1 MPAIPPRPTRRSPLL
16 ALVHVALS
24 ALWLALVVV
33 VPLVAAWVA
42 SSLAAHGGASTRL
55 AAASGLLLFPVL
67 PVLWETF
74 ATWRRA
80 RTAPSSKRFLTLAD
94 RLVLR
99 TLTVGVLFVGVL
111 LARNPRRAFDALNG
125 RGDWMLDGR
134 HDRRA
139 ESARRGLFWL
149 AAKTSWLYDL
159 SDDSPVHDNSHRHR
173 PTPRILPAREFIRA
187 VPTPRPIADTTA
199 PVSSAAPPP
208 PTAPPASPRDPHAW
222 PWPADALHPAVLA
235 LTPADETSPRAVGH
249 FLAAREHDPWQ
260 LARAVHDYVADRIA
274 YDIRSYRRGVYPRRT
289 PTPSSAPA
297 SPVCAGYAAL
307 FEAVGRAAGLTVRT
321 VLGRARVLEAESMGE
336 RHAWNAVKLDQR
348 WYLVD
353 VTWDAGSSDWS
364 TFHKEYGT
372 RYFLTPPEAFLPT
385 HYPEESRWQ
394 LLPTAR
400 TPGEYMRTPVVEPG
414 FFAHGLSLLAPT
426 RSESDARGSI
436 EVLIDNPQGVSLF
449 VMVVPESWRYVGG
462 QFQACEVIAGER
474 VTARCPLNGD
484 VHDVN
489 IYVASEL
496 SAFHEYVGTLRVHNR

>member
-1 MPAIPPRPTRRSPLL
+1 MPTTSPRPTRRAPLL

-42 SSLAAHGGASTRL
+42 SSLAAHRGASTRL

-67 PVLWETF
+67 PVLWELF
-74 ATWRRA
+74 AAWRRA
-80 RTAPSSKRFLTLAD
+80 RTAPSRQRFLTLVD

-111 LARNPRRAFDALNG
+111 VARNPRRAFEALNG

-149 AAKTSWLYDL
+149 AAKTSWLYHL
-159 SDDSPVHDNSHRHR
+159 ADDNPVHDNSHQHH
-173 PTPRILPAREFIRA
+173 PTPHALPAREFIRA
-187 VPTPRPIADTTA
+187 APTPTADPTA
-199 PVSSAAPPP
+199 PVSPVAAPSPP
-208 PTAPPASPRDPHAW
+208 PAPPRDPHAW
-222 PWPADALHPAVLA
+222 PWPAEALHPAVLA
-235 LTPADETSPRAVGH
+235 LTPADETSPGAVGR
-249 FLAAREHDPWQ
+249 FLAAREHDPWN
-260 LARAVHDYVADRIA
+260 LTRAVHDYVADRIA
-274 YDIRSYRRGVYPRRT
+274 YDVRSYRRGVYPPQDANTTFRT
-289 PTPSSAPA
+289 RLS
-297 SPVCAGYAAL
+297 VCAGYAAL

-321 VLGRARVLEAESMGE
+321 VFGRARVLETEGMGE
-336 RHAWNAVKLDQR
+336 GHAWNAVKLDQR

-353 VTWDAGSSDWS
+353 TTWDAGSVDWT
-364 TFHKEYGT
+364 TFHKDYRT
-372 RYFLTPPEAFLPT
+372 SYFLTPPEAFLPT
-385 HYPEESRWQ
+385 HYPDQSRWQ
-394 LLPTAR
+394 LLPTAV
-400 TPGEYMRTPVVEPG
+400 TPGEYMRSPVVQPE
-414 FFAHGLSLLAPT
+414 FVAHGLRLLAPT

-449 VMVVPESWRYVGG
+449 ITVVPEGG
-462 QFQACEVIAGER
+462 QFMGGQFLACEVVAGER

-484 VHDVN
+484 DVHEVN

-496 SAFHEYVGTLRVHNR
+496 SAFHEYVGSLRVHNR